1 MSQTIPSALL
11 QTFQKQQAQQKG
23 NPQRAG
29 EVVQILLQKVEI
41 CEMLVRLRDK

>member
-11 QTFQKQQAQQKG
+11 QTFQKQPAQQKG

-41 CEMLVRLRDK
+41 REMLVRLRDK